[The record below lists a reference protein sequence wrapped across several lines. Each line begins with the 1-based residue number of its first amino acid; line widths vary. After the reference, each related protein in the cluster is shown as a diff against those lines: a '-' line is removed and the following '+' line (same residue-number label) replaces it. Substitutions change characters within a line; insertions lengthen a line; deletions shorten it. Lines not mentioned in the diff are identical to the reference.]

1 MTLQE
6 LPALDAVKCISCGD
20 CVALCPADCLAMAGP
35 VPWLPCPGNCVA
47 CAACVLV
54 CPTEA
59 LRLERVADSQNE
71 SATSRRPLYSSFG
84 DGLGGG
90 G

>member
-1 MTLQE
+1 MTPQE
-6 LPALDAVKCISCGD
+6 LPSLDAVKCVGCGD
-20 CVALCPADCLAMAGP
+20 CVMVCPEDCLAMAGP
-35 VPWLPCPGNCVA
+35 VPWLPRPGNCVA
-47 CAACVLV
+47 CAACVLL

-59 LRLERVADSQNE
+59 LLLKLEADSQIE
-71 SATSRRPLYSSFG
+71 SATLRRPLDNSFG